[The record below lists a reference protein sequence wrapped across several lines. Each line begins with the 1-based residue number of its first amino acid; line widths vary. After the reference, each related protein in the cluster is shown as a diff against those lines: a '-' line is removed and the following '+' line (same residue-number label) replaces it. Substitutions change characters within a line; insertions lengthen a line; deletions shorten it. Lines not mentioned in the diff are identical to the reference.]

1 MIYIF
6 YYLIINLNNVNLHF
20 KFSFYIKIY
29 DLYFLLFNY
38 KPKLLSL
45 FIYII

>member
-1 MIYIF
+1 MLIYI
-6 YYLIINLNNVNLHF
+6 LSLV
-20 KFSFYIKIY
+20 FYINIY